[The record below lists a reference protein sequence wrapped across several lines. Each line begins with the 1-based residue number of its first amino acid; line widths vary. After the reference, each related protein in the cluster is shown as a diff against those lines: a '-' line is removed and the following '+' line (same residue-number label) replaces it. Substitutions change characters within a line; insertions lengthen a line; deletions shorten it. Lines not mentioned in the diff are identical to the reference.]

1 MNPTELI
8 IKKRDGKKLS
18 KDEIHF
24 FLTEY
29 LMRNISEYQMSA
41 LLMAILLKGMD
52 FDETYWL
59 TQEYIESGEVID
71 FKNTKGRCIDKH
83 STGGVGD
90 KVSIILAPIAAE
102 CGISVPM
109 ISGRGLGHTGGT
121 LDKLESIPGFQ
132 TQISLNRFKELVLK
146 NGLAVIG
153 QSEEIVPADRRIYA
167 LRDVTGTVESIP
179 LMTASIMSK
188 KIASGIDGL
197 VIDLKVGNG
206 AFIRDMDTAKK
217 LAESFNKTGARFGKK
232 VEILFTNMDSPLGS
246 CVGNS
251 IEIVECI
258 EFLKG
263 NYDEDL
269 KEVTFALLAEMLI
282 MAGIIVNNYQAEKMI
297 IQTIESGKAL
307 QRFAKFIESQN
318 GNQDIIYDYSILGKA
333 KYSLPIIAETTG
345 YVKDIN
351 SREIGWALID
361 IGAGRKVITDKID
374 HTSGLKLYK
383 KVGDYVQKD
392 EALGELFYNNRKGEM
407 VAERIKKSYL
417 IVRKLI
423 KKGSMILGSYN
434 SDYIIRY

>member
-18 KDEIHF
+18 KVEIHF

-29 LMRNISEYQMSA
+29 LRGNISDYQMSA
-41 LLMAILLKGMD
+41 MLMAIILIGMD

-59 TQEYIESGEVID
+59 TQEYIESGKVIK
-71 FKNTKGRCIDKH
+71 FENTNSRFIDKH

-90 KVSIILAPIAAE
+90 KVSIVLAPIAAE

-109 ISGRGLGHTGGT
+109 ISGKGLGHTGGT

-132 TQISLNRFKELVLK
+132 TQISLNRFKELVLQ
-146 NGLAVIG
+146 NGFAVIS

-197 VIDLKVGNG
+197 IIDLKVGNG

-217 LAESFNKTGARFGKK
+217 LAESLSKIGAKFDKK
-232 VEILFTNMDSPLGS
+232 VKILFTNMDSPLGT

-251 IEIVECI
+251 LEIIECI

-282 MAGIIVNNYQAEKMI
+282 MAGIIENNNQAEKMI
-297 IQTIESGKAL
+297 IQTIKSGKAL
-307 QRFAKFIESQN
+307 QRFAKFVELQG
-318 GNQDIIYDYSILGKA
+318 GNPDIVNNYSIFGEA
-333 KYSLPIIAETTG
+333 KYSLSIIAETEG

-351 SREIGWALID
+351 SREIGWAMID
-361 IGAGRKVITDKID
+361 VGAGRKVLTDKID
-374 HTSGLKLYK
+374 YTSGLKLSK
-383 KVGDYVQKD
+383 KVGDYVKKD
-392 EALGELFYNNRKGEM
+392 EVLGKLFYNNGKGEM

-417 IVRKLI
+417 FCTEQIQEKS
-423 KKGSMILGSYN
+423 KILG
-434 SDYIIRY
+434 RY

>member
-18 KDEIHF
+18 KEEIHF

-29 LMRNISEYQMSA
+29 LSGNISEYQMSA

-59 TQEYIESGEVID
+59 TQEYIESGKVIK
-71 FKNTKGRCIDKH
+71 FENTNSRFIDKH

-90 KVSIILAPIAAE
+90 KVSIVLAPIAAE

-109 ISGRGLGHTGGT
+109 ISGKGLGHTGGT

-132 TQISLNRFKELVLK
+132 TQISLNRFKELVLQ
-146 NGLAVIG
+146 NGFAVIS

-167 LRDVTGTVESIP
+167 LRDVTGTVESIS

-217 LAESFNKTGARFGKK
+217 LAESLSKIGAKFDKK
-232 VEILFTNMDSPLGS
+232 VKILFTNMDSPLGS
-246 CVGNS
+246 CIGNS
-251 IEIVECI
+251 LEIIECI

-263 NYDEDL
+263 NYQEDL
-269 KEVTFALLAEMLI
+269 KEITFALLTEMLI
-282 MAGIIVNNYQAEKMI
+282 MAGIIENNNQADKMI

-307 QRFAKFIESQN
+307 RRFAKFVELQG
-318 GNQDIIYDYSILGKA
+318 GNPDIVNNYSIFGEA
-333 KYSLPIIAETTG
+333 KYSLSIIAETEG

-361 IGAGRKVITDKID
+361 VGAGRRKIFDKID
-374 HTSGLKLYK
+374 YTSGLKLYK
-383 KVGDYVQKD
+383 KVGDYVKKN
-392 EALGELFYNNRKGEM
+392 EALGEIFYNNEKGEM
-407 VAERIKKSYL
+407 VADRIAKSYVINL
-417 IVRKLI
+417 KSVQKQSRVLD
-423 KKGSMILGSYN
+423 MYN
-434 SDYIIRY
+434 DN

>member
-18 KDEIHF
+18 KEEIHF

-29 LMRNISEYQMSA
+29 LNGNISEYQMSA

-59 TQEYIESGEVID
+59 TQEYIESGEVIKFED
-71 FKNTKGRCIDKH
+71 TNSRFIDKH

-90 KVSIILAPIAAE
+90 KVSIVLAPIAAE

-109 ISGRGLGHTGGT
+109 ISGKGLGHTGGT

-132 TQISLNRFKELVLK
+132 TQISLNRFKELVLQ
-146 NGLAVIG
+146 NGFAVIS
-153 QSEEIVPADRRIYA
+153 QSAEIVPADRRIYA

-206 AFIRDMDTAKK
+206 AFIRDMDTARK
-217 LAESFNKTGARFGKK
+217 LAKSLSKIGAKFGKK
-232 VEILFTNMDSPLGS
+232 VKILFTNMDSPLGS
-246 CVGNS
+246 CIGNS
-251 IEIVECI
+251 LEIIECI

-269 KEVTFALLAEMLI
+269 KEVTFALLTEMLI
-282 MAGIIVNNYQAEKMI
+282 MAGIIENNNPAEKMI

-307 QRFAKFIESQN
+307 QRFAKFVELQG
-318 GNQDIIYDYSILGKA
+318 GNPDIVNNYSIFGEA
-333 KYSLPIIAETTG
+333 KYSLSIIAETEG

-351 SREIGWALID
+351 SREIGWAMID
-361 IGAGRKVITDKID
+361 VGAGRRKISDKID
-374 HTSGLKLYK
+374 YTAGLKLSK
-383 KVGDYVQKD
+383 KVGDYVQKN
-392 EALGELFYNNRKGEM
+392 EILGELFYNNRKGER
-407 VAERIKKSYL
+407 VADRIKKSYL
-417 IVRKLI
+417 LCTEQVQEKS
-423 KKGSMILGSYN
+423 KILG
-434 SDYIIRY
+434 RY

>member
-8 IKKRDGKKLS
+8 IKKRDGNKLS
-18 KDEIHF
+18 KKEIHF
-24 FLTEY
+24 FFTEY
-29 LMRNISEYQMSA
+29 LMGNISEYQMSA
-41 LLMAILLKGMD
+41 MLMAILLKGMD

-59 TQEYIESGEVID
+59 TKEYIESGEVIH
-71 FKNTKGRCIDKH
+71 FKETKGRCIDKH

-109 ISGRGLGHTGGT
+109 ISGKGLGHTGGT

-132 TQISLNRFKELVLK
+132 TQISLNRFKELVLQ
-146 NGLAVIG
+146 NGFAVIG

-188 KIASGIDGL
+188 KIASGINGL

-217 LAESFNKTGARFGKK
+217 LAESFSKIGTKFGKK
-232 VEILFTNMDSPLGS
+232 VKILFTNMDSPLGT

-251 IEIVECI
+251 IEIIECI

-263 NYDEDL
+263 NYQEDL

-282 MAGIIVNNYQAEKMI
+282 MTGIIENNQADKMI

-307 QRFAKFIESQN
+307 QRFAKFVKSQN
-318 GNQDIIYDYSILGKA
+318 GNPDIINDYSILGKA
-333 KYSLPIIAETTG
+333 KYALSIIAETTG

-351 SREIGWALID
+351 SREIGWAMID
-361 IGAGRKVITDKID
+361 IGAGRKVLTDKID
-374 HTSGLKLYK
+374 YAAGLKLYK

-392 EALGELFYNNRKGEM
+392 EALGEIFYNNEKGEM
-407 VAERIKKSYL
+407 VVDRIAKSYVISL
-417 IVRKLI
+417 KSVQKESR
-423 KKGSMILGSYN
+423 ILDKYN
-434 SDYIIRY
+434 YD